1 MTKGRGIRA
10 EAGMLYPIYSLFNS
24 RLVREHEETEKRIS
38 DFSKRVVLNAE
49 SADLSKSNIFTDIL
63 KANSKTGDIISR
75 TDASYEAASLMLA
88 GGGTTAVT
96 LTYLIWAV
104 LSDPDIQKRLEAD
117 MGSLPEYFTDADL
130 EDQVFLNAV
139 IEETLRLYGAAPG
152 SLPRTVPVG
161 GLVINDLFIPA
172 GYTVSTQ
179 AYTLHRDPR
188 HHELPHRYV
197 VCAM

>member
-1 MTKGRGIRA
+1 VTKGRGIRA
-10 EAGMLYPIYSLFNS
+10 EAGMLYPIYSLLNS
-24 RLVREHEETEKRIS
+24 SLVREHEETEKRIS
-38 DFSKRVVLNAE
+38 DFSERVVLNAE
-49 SADLSKSNIFTDIL
+49 SADLNKSNIFTDIL
-63 KANSKTGDIISR
+63 KANSKTGETISR

-96 LTYLIWAV
+96 LTYLVWAV
-104 LSDPDIQKRLEAD
+104 LSDQGIQQRLEAD
-117 MGSLPEYFTDADL
+117 MHGLPEHFTDAHL

-161 GLVINDLFIPA
+161 GLLINDIFIPA

-179 AYTLHRDPR
+179 AYTLHRDP
-188 HHELPHRYV
+188 HYHELPHR
-197 VCAM
+197 